1 MRQLWLLLL
10 TTTAQN
16 NDIISVT
23 FFYLFIDINI
33 LLKSSRPT
41 VYRWWNMVLANRW
54 LRVEHCCTVMSYDAL
69 GHFLIF
75 IWLLGPLAFFNRTNI
90 IQMIFS
96 MSWELYI
103 LCIIL
108 KTTAFFNRT
117 NIIQMIFS
125 MSWELY
131 ILCIILKITA
141 FFRCCLFFRFFYLIL
156 EVFRMCGIFG
166 SVPNVWYFWKCS
178 DCVVFLEVFRLC
190 GISCFHLNTTII
202 LEIYIYIV

>member
-1 MRQLWLLLL
+1 
-10 TTTAQN
+10 
-16 NDIISVT
+16 
-23 FFYLFIDINI
+23 
-33 LLKSSRPT
+33 

-166 SVPNVWYFWKCS
+166 SVPTVWYFWKCSDCVVFLEVFRLCGIFGSVPNVWYFWKCS

>member
-10 TTTAQN
+10 TTTEQN
-16 NDIISVT
+16 NDVISVT

-33 LLKSSRPT
+33 LLKSSLTT

-54 LRVEHCCTVMSYDAL
+54 LRVEHCCPVMSYDAL
-69 GHFLIF
+69 GHFLIC
-75 IWLLGPLAFFNRTNI
+75 IWLLGPL
-90 IQMIFS
+90 
-96 MSWELYI
+96 
-103 LCIIL
+103 
-108 KTTAFFNRT
+108 AFFNRT

-141 FFRCCLFFRFFYLIL
+141 FFRCCLFLWFFYLI
-156 EVFRMCGIFG
+156 
-166 SVPNVWYFWKCS
+166 
-178 DCVVFLEVFRLC
+178 LEVFRLC

>member
-1 MRQLWLLLL
+1 M
-10 TTTAQN
+10 
-16 NDIISVT
+16 
-23 FFYLFIDINI
+23 
-33 LLKSSRPT
+33 
-41 VYRWWNMVLANRW
+41 YRWWNMVLANRW

-75 IWLLGPLAFFNRTNI
+75 IWLLGPL
-90 IQMIFS
+90 
-96 MSWELYI
+96 
-103 LCIIL
+103 
-108 KTTAFFNRT
+108 AFFNRT

>member
-10 TTTAQN
+10 TTTEQN

-33 LLKSSRPT
+33 LLKSSLPT

-54 LRVEHCCTVMSYDAL
+54 LRVEHCCTAMSYDAL

-108 KTTAFFNRT
+108 KTTAFF
-117 NIIQMIFS
+117 
-125 MSWELY
+125 
-131 ILCIILKITA
+131 
-141 FFRCCLFFRFFYLIL
+141 RCCLFLWFFYLI
-156 EVFRMCGIFG
+156 
-166 SVPNVWYFWKCS
+166 
-178 DCVVFLEVFRLC
+178 LEVFRLC

-202 LEIYIYIV
+202 LEIYMWYIFITNSYLFTSLTPWL